1 MKGEKIVTNL
11 LPYGPEKPR
20 LGMVKKGVEGNPGT
34 TQIEIFWDP
43 PRGEF
48 TKYFLNIENV
58 SEKSFCFDETSKFTK
73 NTNTSN
79 NNSKNPGG
87 GLGMRIVCPKMLNES
102 SDTL

>member
-20 LGMVKKGVEGNPGT
+20 LGMVKGGVDGNPGT

-48 TKYFLNIENV
+48 TKYFLNIEKV
-58 SEKSFCFDETSKFTK
+58 SEQTFSFDEASKFTK

-79 NNSKNPGG
+79 NNFVLKHTN
-87 GLGMRIVCPKMLNES
+87 ILNFNS
-102 SDTL
+102 YIHDT